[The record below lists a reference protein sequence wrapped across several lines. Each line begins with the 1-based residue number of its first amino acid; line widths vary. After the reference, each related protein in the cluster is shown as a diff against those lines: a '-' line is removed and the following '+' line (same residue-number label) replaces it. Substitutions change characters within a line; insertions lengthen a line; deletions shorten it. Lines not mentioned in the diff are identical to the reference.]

1 MNIEWMSETEFVAI
15 WTNSN
20 QSESVFDRCFVGQDG
35 CEQIIKETSQ
45 RDTCYLPMQVWYD
58 NV

>member
-45 RDTCYLPMQVWYD
+45 RDTCYLPMQV
-58 NV
+58 